1 MAMVQEQF
9 NISEINAYTPFK
21 IQRQILTDEIGVREF
36 LEFAIENLAK

>member
-1 MAMVQEQF
+1 MAKVQEQF